1 MQNNKVNKLRYT
13 NYSRCACLLVT
24 LLMLLLL
31 FALAGCGVGGRKRT
45 PTEKLPKG
53 VLEYS
58 IPPYNDEF
66 KFASLFLYEAIRQRK
81 VADLYNQMVLRYDM
95 KKGDSKELEK
105 LLKNTT
111 RAYRRAARAAYIA
124 YDVGLGLKQ
133 IEALP
138 NYSPYKKLKRQKT
151 AFVVPE
157 KLLDPLFSVA
167 CAGSPYI
174 ERFEIDYMTG
184 AVKNYYNNGTSTISQ
199 GSIQVY
205 PEKGKRIVE
214 DKQRY
219 KEYEN
224 EKTKETK
231 LVKLASTAVNKDIMK
246 VRKQAE
252 ATARNDLKQLEQEAF
267 KRVQA
272 RDLQDKARNEYQG
285 SWAAPKESSDLIVK
299 HGAKQIVELY
309 DAFPAGDNLRG
320 LAKALHIKGKTDY
333 ETYQK
338 AYDVYKRSREITG
351 FAGTKSSKQELK
363 EAENA
368 YRNGYVTAAAGKAAE
383 AGLAIATFKATGGL
397 LGATDAGAKISDAVA
412 WGYQAVNVVKT
423 GDEDENLKK
432 IQNTTGLAT
441 SITGLAS
448 VIKSAP
454 DWGKGLAN
462 AYDKYKDSPSVLD
475 GFVDGTKELVKNLGV
490 NSDTYDKVAGGA
502 LIMSVDTDG
511 MTMNSDPKAMAERMK
526 DKYGINIDLNDD
538 GTINVQT
545 VVTNDKD
552 PQKMEKLKAV
562 TGLSESEIKEEEKEL
577 NKLPKDVPVRE
588 IKKKIKEY
596 EDNNESWLDLPASKE
611 EVPVRKE
618 DKGVSGEVSGEE
630 SGDKSGQTSGTKD
643 EKKNTDEVSGI
654 EDKHS
659 DSGQESGEVSGETD
673 GDAPYAVYKV
683 IGASYDYSYSA
694 EGKTYHAHFK
704 VIRAGNGI
712 AILIDDGL
720 GGEKETAKV
729 TSYDPQTGKGVAVNH
744 GDTGAFQIVGT
755 EGKMKLIL
763 K

>member
-1 MQNNKVNKLRYT
+1 MLP
-13 NYSRCACLLVT
+13 LL
-24 LLMLLLL
+24 
-31 FALAGCGVGGRKRT
+31 
-45 PTEKLPKG
+45 
-53 VLEYS
+53 
-58 IPPYNDEF
+58 
-66 KFASLFLYEAIRQRK
+66 
-81 VADLYNQMVLRYDM
+81 
-95 KKGDSKELEK
+95 
-105 LLKNTT
+105 
-111 RAYRRAARAAYIA
+111 
-124 YDVGLGLKQ
+124 
-133 IEALP
+133 
-138 NYSPYKKLKRQKT
+138 
-151 AFVVPE
+151 
-157 KLLDPLFSVA
+157 
-167 CAGSPYI
+167 
-174 ERFEIDYMTG
+174 
-184 AVKNYYNNGTSTISQ
+184 
-199 GSIQVY
+199 
-205 PEKGKRIVE
+205 
-214 DKQRY
+214 
-219 KEYEN
+219 
-224 EKTKETK
+224 
-231 LVKLASTAVNKDIMK
+231 
-246 VRKQAE
+246 
-252 ATARNDLKQLEQEAF
+252 
-267 KRVQA
+267 
-272 RDLQDKARNEYQG
+272 
-285 SWAAPKESSDLIVK
+285 
-299 HGAKQIVELY
+299 
-309 DAFPAGDNLRG
+309 
-320 LAKALHIKGKTDY
+320 
-333 ETYQK
+333 
-338 AYDVYKRSREITG
+338 
-351 FAGTKSSKQELK
+351 
-363 EAENA
+363 
-368 YRNGYVTAAAGKAAE
+368 
-383 AGLAIATFKATGGL
+383 
-397 LGATDAGAKISDAVA
+397 A

-441 SITGLAS
+441 SLTGLAS

-588 IKKKIKEY
+588 IKKK
-596 EDNNESWLDLPASKE
+596 
-611 EVPVRKE
+611 
-618 DKGVSGEVSGEE
+618 
-630 SGDKSGQTSGTKD
+630 
-643 EKKNTDEVSGI
+643 NTDEVSGI